1 MFLEILMKLRRD
13 KVKRAIFTVAC
24 GALALPLLAQAGE
37 GLYIGVEGGL
47 NFEGPQ
53 SFKTNGGV
61 EGTATFTDPFK
72 VAYIGGLTVGYG
84 TSIGLRPELEYA
96 YRRNDFKSFSNIG
109 IGAGFE
115 SAHSVMANLWYDFKL
130 PEGYFSIVHPYI
142 GGGIGSTSF
151 AIYDE
156 TPRNDYDIKFA
167 YQGGAGVGV
176 DLTPNLKLSVGWRY
190 LQTNLG
196 DVDIT
201 GSGSLQTA
209 HYRAQSVIFGLQYS
223 FGEPALSIPAPEEP
237 PVQVIPVQEPPPLLP
252 PPPPA
257 DSDGDGVPDYL
268 DHCPG
273 TPHGFKVDASGCIIE
288 QTVVLRAVDFEVNS
302 DQLTMPSQQT
312 LTEVAAALSSQPALR
327 VQINGYTDATGSPA
341 YNLRLSQKR
350 AESVRRYLADHG
362 VAPGNLLAKGF
373 GKASPIASN
382 DSEDGRAQNRRV
394 EFVVL
399 SQPFAVKVLD
409 KGPSA
414 QSEAAAEG
422 SAPVHHHAK
431 HKAPAPVIDSG
442 PVTKPQ

>member
-1 MFLEILMKLRRD
+1 MKLRRD
-13 KVKRAIFTVAC
+13 KVKRALFTAAC
-24 GALALPLLAQAGE
+24 GALALPLMAQAGE
-37 GLYIGVEGGL
+37 GIYVGVEGGL

-53 SFKTNGGV
+53 SFKTNGSV
-61 EGTATFTDPFK
+61 EGTATFADPFK
-72 VAYIGGLTVGYG
+72 VAYIGGLTVGY
-84 TSIGLRPELEYA
+84 SLPIGLRPELEYA

-109 IGAGFE
+109 ISSGFE

-142 GGGIGSTSF
+142 GGGVGSTSF

-156 TPRNDYDIKFA
+156 TSRNDYDIKFA

-176 DLTPNLKLSVGWRY
+176 DLTPNLTLSAGWRY

-223 FGEPALSIPAPEEP
+223 FGEPSLSIAAPEEP
-237 PVQVIPVQEPPPLLP
+237 PVQVIPVQEPPPPLP
-252 PPPPA
+252 PPPPV

-268 DHCPG
+268 DRCPG

-302 DQLTMPSQQT
+302 DQLTLPSQQT
-312 LTEVAAALSSQPALR
+312 LAEVAEALKSQPALSL
-327 VQINGYTDATGSPA
+327 QINGYTDATGSPA
-341 YNLRLSQKR
+341 YNLKLSQKR
-350 AESVRRYLADHG
+350 AESVRRYLTDHG
-362 VAPGNLLAKGF
+362 VAYANLRAKGL
-373 GKASPIASN
+373 GKTNPIASN

-399 SQPFAVKVLD
+399 SQPFAVKVVD
-409 KGPSA
+409 KGSTP

-422 SAPVHHHAK
+422 GAPVHHHAK
-431 HKAPAPVIDSG
+431 RKAPAPVIDSG